1 MSGILKKLAV
11 AALVIGLWYAFEAAW
26 DSRLFGKA
34 SGSSC
39 VNLSA
44 SEARDWLLEYPETQV
59 LDVRSR
65 PEFERGALPGAV
77 HISIGD
83 PSFEERVG
91 ALEKHLPV
99 LVYCAGGY
107 RSRKAVSRLKQLGFT
122 NIRHI
127 HRGYMSWRAAIKPQ

>member
-1 MSGILKKLAV
+1 MSSLLKTLAV

-26 DSRLFGKA
+26 DNRLFEKE

-39 VNLSA
+39 VNMSA
-44 SEARDWLLEYPETQV
+44 SEARDWLRDHPETQV
-59 LDVRSR
+59 LDVRSKT
-65 PEFERGALPGAV
+65 EFERGALPGAV

-83 PSFEERVG
+83 PCFEERVE
-91 ALEKHLPV
+91 ALEKHHPV

-122 NIRHI
+122 NIRHL
-127 HRGYMSWRAAIKPQ
+127 HRGYMSWRGVLKQH